1 MSTGTHRT
9 AVPARLQENGPCALR
24 DAHDERLEDAQED
37 RQSAERDQA
46 TQNAAAAVAAAD
58 YGQAVEVAALY
69 ARRCL
74 TATRNPSSSPG

>member
-1 MSTGTHRT
+1 MSSEWLHDI
-9 AVPARLQENGPCALR
+9 AVVNSRRHCAQRGALLADVAVKHVDIEELR
-24 DAHDERLEDAQED
+24 
-37 RQSAERDQA
+37 AERDQA